1 MSKAFAS
8 LTAIVANMPGL
19 TKPRI
24 DFMNHVLL
32 LFLCLRSRIN
42 FLMLARHTQHY
53 VESTFRLHF
62 EEFHDFASMNTT
74 YIQRHGSGHFVW
86 AFDASYLPKS
96 GSKTPGVGK
105 YWSGCASKALPGLEL
120 GLLSVVDVDF
130 HTAFHVDVALTPGPQ
145 ERQDKDIDLVDHYA
159 QVIIWSADKLL
170 TMSNYLAVDAYFG
183 KKSFIDRITG
193 KTALDIIS
201 LLRQDANLRY
211 LYTGPKRAGKGAP
224 KRYDGKIDLK
234 KPDLSRFEL
243 VKESAR
249 ERIYSA
255 LVNCVFLKR
264 TIRLAYVQ
272 QLNGQGEVQS
282 YRPYF
287 STDLNLD
294 AVQLVRYYRLR
305 YQQEFLTA
313 RAAPSDGKQ
322 FTGLSECQARS
333 INKLEFHTNIALSAV
348 NVAKVESGLTA
359 VDDERKAFSMANTKT
374 RYHNE
379 LLLERFMSI
388 LPEKA
393 KLQINQTQL
402 RQLHSF
408 GSIAA

>member
-24 DFMNHVLL
+24 DFMSHVLL
-32 LFLCLRSRIN
+32 LFLSLRSRIN
-42 FLMLARHTQHY
+42 FLMLARHSLQY
-53 VESTFRLHF
+53 VESTYRIHF
-62 EEFHDFASMNTT
+62 EDYHDFTTMNAR
-74 YIQRHGSGHFVW
+74 YIQQQGSGHYLL

-96 GSKTPGVGK
+96 GTKTPGVGK

-120 GLLSVVDVDF
+120 GLLSVIDVDY
-130 HTAFHVDVALTPGPQ
+130 HTAFHLDVALTPGPK
-145 ERQDKDIDLVDHYA
+145 ERKNKDIDLVDHYA
-159 QVIIWSADKLL
+159 QVVLWSVDKLL
-170 TMSNYLAVDAYFG
+170 TISKYLAVDAYFS
-183 KKSFIDRITG
+183 KKSFIDRITS
-193 KTALDIIS
+193 KTHLDIIC

-211 LYTGPKRAGKGAP
+211 LYIGPKRVGKGAP
-224 KRYDGKIDLK
+224 KLYDGKIDLK
-234 KPDLSRFEL
+234 KPDLTRFDL
-243 VKESAR
+243 VQESAT

-264 TIRLAYVQ
+264 TIRLAYVE
-272 QLNGQGEVQS
+272 QLNQQGEVQS

-287 STDLNLD
+287 STDLSLS
-294 AVQLVRYYRLR
+294 AVQLVKYYRLR
-305 YQQEFLTA
+305 YQQEFLI
-313 RAAPSDGKQ
+313 RDSKQ

-333 INKLEFHTNIALSAV
+333 INKIEFHTNMALSAV

-359 VDDERKAFSMANTKT
+359 VETERKSFSMANAKT

-379 LLLERFMSI
+379 LLLNRFMSI

-393 KLQINQTQL
+393 KLQINQVQL
-402 RQLHSF
+402 RQFYSF
-408 GSIAA
+408 GCITS

>member
-19 TKPRI
+19 NKPRI
-24 DFMNHVLL
+24 DFMSHVLY
-32 LFLCLRSRIN
+32 LFLSLRSRIN
-42 FLMLARHTQHY
+42 FLMLARHTHQY
-53 VESTFRLHF
+53 VESSFRLQF
-62 EEFHDFASMNTT
+62 DEFHDFTAMNTA
-74 YIQRHGSGHFVW
+74 YIQNHGSGHFVW

-96 GSKTPGVGK
+96 GTKTPGVGK

-120 GLLSVVDVDF
+120 GLLSAIDVDY

-145 ERQDKDIDLVDHYA
+145 ERHDKDIDLVDHYA
-159 QVIIWSADKLL
+159 QVILWSADKLL
-170 TMSNYLAVDAYFG
+170 EISKYLALDAYFG
-183 KKSFIDRITG
+183 KKNFIDRITA
-193 KTALDIIS
+193 KTGLEIIC

-211 LYTGPKRAGKGAP
+211 LYNGPKREGRGVP
-224 KRYDGKIDLK
+224 KQYDGKIDLK

-243 VKESAR
+243 VQESTT

-255 LVNCVFLKR
+255 LVNCVFLKG

-272 QLNGQGEVQS
+272 QLNAQGEVLS

-287 STDLNLD
+287 STDLSLD
-294 AVQLVRYYRLR
+294 ARQLVRYYRLR
-305 YQQEFLTA
+305 YQQEFLIRDA
-313 RAAPSDGKQ
+313 KQ

-333 INKLEFHTNIALSAV
+333 INKLEFHTNMALSAV

-359 VDDERKAFSMANTKT
+359 VDAERKAFSMANAKT

-388 LPEKA
+388 LPQKA
-393 KLQINQTQL
+393 KLEINQTQL
-402 RQLHSF
+402 RQLHDF
-408 GSIAA
+408 GCIAA

>member
-8 LTAIVANMPGL
+8 LIAIVTHMPGL

-24 DFMNHVLL
+24 DFMSHILC
-32 LFLCLRSRIN
+32 LFLSLRSRIN
-42 FLMLARHTQHY
+42 FLMLARHTDQY

-62 EEFHDFASMNTT
+62 EEFHDFAAMNTT
-74 YIQRHGSGHFVW
+74 YIKAHGSGHFVW

-96 GSKTPGVGK
+96 GTKTPGLGR
-105 YWSGCASKALPGLEL
+105 YWSGCAGKALPGLEV
-120 GLLSVVDVDF
+120 GLLSVIDVDY
-130 HTAFHVDVALTPGPQ
+130 HTAFHLDAALTPDPQ

-159 QVIIWSADKLL
+159 QIILWSADKLL
-170 TMSNYLAVDAYFG
+170 TISKYLAVDAYFA
-183 KKSFIDRITG
+183 KKSFINRITG
-193 KTALDIIS
+193 NTALEIIC

-211 LYTGPKRAGKGAP
+211 LYTGPKGVGKGAP

-234 KPDLSRFEL
+234 KPDLSRFTL
-243 VKESAR
+243 VQESAS
-249 ERIYSA
+249 ERIYWA

-272 QLNGQGEVQS
+272 QLTPQGEVKS

-287 STDLNLD
+287 STDLSLE
-294 AVQLVRYYRLR
+294 ALQVVRYYRLR
-305 YQQEFLTA
+305 YQQELLIRDA
-313 RAAPSDGKQ
+313 KQ

-333 INKLEFHTNIALSAV
+333 INKLEFHTNMALSGV

-359 VDDERKAFSMANTKT
+359 IETARKSFSMANAKT

-379 LLLERFMSI
+379 LLLNRFIAI
-388 LPEKA
+388 LPQKA
-393 KLQINQTQL
+393 ELQINQTQL
-402 RQLHSF
+402 RELYSF
-408 GSIAA
+408 GCIAA

>member
-1 MSKAFAS
+1 
-8 LTAIVANMPGL
+8 
-19 TKPRI
+19 
-24 DFMNHVLL
+24 
-32 LFLCLRSRIN
+32 
-42 FLMLARHTQHY
+42 MLARHTNQY

-62 EEFHDFASMNTT
+62 EEFHDFAAMNTT
-74 YIQRHGSGHFVW
+74 YIQQHGSGHFVW

-96 GSKTPGVGK
+96 GRKTPGVGK
-105 YWSGCASKALPGLEL
+105 YWSGCAGKALPGLEL
-120 GLLSVVDVDF
+120 GLLSAIDVDY
-130 HTAFHVDVALTPGPQ
+130 HTAFHVDAALTPGPK
-145 ERQDKDIDLVDHYA
+145 ERNDKDIDLVDHYA
-159 QVIIWSADKLL
+159 QVVLWSSDKLL
-170 TMSNYLAVDAYFG
+170 TISKYLAVDAYFG
-183 KKSFIDRITG
+183 KKSFIDRIIG
-193 KTALDIIS
+193 KTALEIIC

-211 LYTGPKRAGKGAP
+211 LYTGSKREGRGAP

-234 KPDLSRFEL
+234 NPDLSRFEL
-243 VKESAR
+243 VQESST

-272 QLNGQGEVQS
+272 QLNAKGEVQS

-287 STDLNLD
+287 STDLSLD

-305 YQQEFLTA
+305 YQQEFLI
-313 RAAPSDGKQ
+313 RDSKQ
-322 FTGLSECQARS
+322 FTGLAECQARS
-333 INKLEFHTNIALSAV
+333 INKLEFHTNMALSAV

-359 VDDERKAFSMANTKT
+359 VEEERKAFSMANAKT

-388 LPEKA
+388 LPQTA

-408 GSIAA
+408 GCIAA

>member
-1 MSKAFAS
+1 MSEAFAS
-8 LTAIVANMPGL
+8 LTAILANMPRL
-19 TKPRI
+19 TKPRVE
-24 DFMNHVLL
+24 FMSHVLH

-42 FLMLARHTQHY
+42 FLMLARHTDHY
-53 VESTFRLHF
+53 VESTFRLHY
-62 EEFHDFASMNTT
+62 EEFHDFTAMNTA

-96 GSKTPGVGK
+96 GTKTPGVGK
-105 YWSGCASKALPGLEL
+105 YWSGCASKALVGLEL
-120 GLLSVVDVDF
+120 GLLSAIDVDY
-130 HTAFHVDVALTPGPQ
+130 HTAFHVDAALTPGPQ

-159 QVIIWSADKLL
+159 QVVLWSADKLL
-170 TMSNYLAVDAYFG
+170 TISNYMAVDAYFG
-183 KKSFIDRITG
+183 KRDFIDRITG
-193 KTALDIIS
+193 KTALEIIC

-211 LYTGPKRAGKGAP
+211 LYTGPKREGRGAP

-234 KPDLSRFEL
+234 KPDLTRFDL
-243 VKESAR
+243 VQESST

-255 LVNCVFLKR
+255 LVNCLFLKR

-272 QLNGQGEVQS
+272 QLDVQGEVQS

-287 STDLNLD
+287 STDLSLN
-294 AVQLVRYYRLR
+294 AVQLVKYYRLR
-305 YQQEFLTA
+305 YQQEFLI
-313 RAAPSDGKQ
+313 RDGKQ
-322 FTGLSECQARS
+322 FTGLSDCQARS
-333 INKLEFHTNIALSAV
+333 INKLEFHTNMALSVV

-359 VDDERKAFSMANTKT
+359 VDTERKAFSMANAKT

-379 LLLERFMSI
+379 LLLERFISI
-388 LPEKA
+388 LPEEA

-408 GSIAA
+408 GCIAA

>member
-1 MSKAFAS
+1 MSEAFTS
-8 LTAIVANMPGL
+8 LLAIVSQMPQL
-19 TKPRI
+19 TKPRVE
-24 DFMNHVLL
+24 FMSHVLH
-32 LFLCLRSRIN
+32 LFLSVRSRIN
-42 FLMLARHTQHY
+42 FLMLARHTNHY

-62 EEFHDFASMNTT
+62 EEFHDFAAMNTT

-159 QVIIWSADKLL
+159 QVILWSADKLL
-170 TMSNYLAVDAYFG
+170 TMSKYLTVDAYFG

-193 KTALDIIS
+193 KTALEIIS

-243 VKESAR
+243 VQESAR

-272 QLNGQGEVQS
+272 QLNAQSEHQS

-287 STDLNLD
+287 STDLNLN
-294 AVQLVRYYRLR
+294 AVQLVGYYRLR
-305 YQQEFLTA
+305 YQQEFLI
-313 RAAPSDGKQ
+313 RDGKQ

-333 INKLEFHTNIALSAV
+333 INKLEFHTNMALSAV

-379 LLLERFMSI
+379 LLLEQFMSI

-408 GSIAA
+408 GCIAA

>member
-32 LFLCLRSRIN
+32 LFLSLRSRIN

-96 GSKTPGVGK
+96 GKKTPGLGK

-130 HTAFHVDVALTPGPQ
+130 HTAFHLDVALTPGPQ
-145 ERQDKDIDLVDHYA
+145 ERKDKDIDLVDHYA
-159 QVIIWSADKLL
+159 QVILWSADKLL
-170 TMSNYLAVDAYFG
+170 TISKYLAVDAYFA

-193 KTALDIIS
+193 QAALEIIC

-211 LYTGPKRAGKGAP
+211 LYTGPKREGKGAP

-234 KPDLSRFEL
+234 KPDLTRFEL
-243 VKESAR
+243 VKESVN

-272 QLNGQGEVQS
+272 QLNAQGEVQS

-287 STDLNLD
+287 STDLILS
-294 AVQLVRYYRLR
+294 AVQLVGYYRLR
-305 YQQEFLTA
+305 YQQEFLI
-313 RAAPSDGKQ
+313 RDGKQ

-333 INKLEFHTNIALSAV
+333 INKLEFHTNMALSAV

-359 VDDERKAFSMANTKT
+359 VDDERKAFSMANAKT

-379 LLLERFMSI
+379 LLLERFISI

-408 GSIAA
+408 GCIAA